1 MSHHQETTDAAT
13 ANDTARQGQRAVNGV
28 KLPQQ
33 VVDVTGCMPLEQA
46 ALMLGHAD
54 ILARLARDSVI
65 AENGL
70 PYLQFI
76 NAGLF
81 KIGANREVLLTGCG
95 QAWFGQEY
103 PPTPAVL
110 AAMKAGPQ

>member
-1 MSHHQETTDAAT
+1 MSHHQETIDAAKAT
-13 ANDTARQGQRAVNGV
+13 DTARKGQRAVNGV
-28 KLPQQ
+28 RLPQQ
-33 VVDVTGCMPLEQA
+33 VVDVTGCMSLEQA

-54 ILARLARDSVI
+54 ILARLAQDGFI

-76 NAGLF
+76 NAGIF
-81 KIGANREVLLTGCG
+81 KIGANREVLLTGHG

-110 AAMKAGPQ
+110 AAMQAGPQ